1 METLDLLAMRES
13 YTRQRILL
21 CFNGPISRSLI
32 EEIGHALR
40 NYLHAEQAKPSE
52 AMDVFAVYIRHY
64 ANLKGYGE
72 HEAAATVAIARNE
85 DGHYVVSAGN
95 LVERDDGQSLV
106 RSIQAIANLDK
117 AALKAAYKE
126 QLRRPRD
133 SGCASGAGLGLLDIA
148 RKSSEPLAASLK
160 EQPDGRAFFSLR
172 AVI

>member
-1 METLDLLAMRES
+1 M
-13 YTRQRILL
+13 
-21 CFNGPISRSLI
+21 
-32 EEIGHALR
+32 
-40 NYLHAEQAKPSE
+40 
-52 AMDVFAVYIRHY
+52 
-64 ANLKGYGE
+64 
-72 HEAAATVAIARNE
+72 
-85 DGHYVVSAGN
+85 SAGN